1 MVAFLSA
8 MHFKKTCILK
18 GKKLRCTQRP
28 CISSFWDSGGGLLK
42 NVHIHGQ
49 SKNRQN
55 SAHVVLNAPQGV
67 IQDFSINKP
76 AWGIARFLRFFKRL
90 ENWKTTVGYLMYLC
104 VGLTMFI
111 KNYMYYI
118 ILYSG
123 VHQCSRKKLLSDV
136 PKKIRLSKVPILYF
150 ITYRRSS
157 IRSRP
162 LIQVYSIRGRT

>member
-76 AWGIARFLRFFKRL
+76 AWGIARFFAFFQKIGKL
-90 ENWKTTVGYLMYLC
+90 
-104 VGLTMFI
+104 
-111 KNYMYYI
+111 KNYCRLSYVP
-118 ILYSG
+118 LRRFNN
-123 VHQCSRKKLLSDV
+123 VHKKLHV
-136 PKKIRLSKVPILYF
+136 LYH
-150 ITYRRSS
+150 
-157 IRSRP
+157 
-162 LIQVYSIRGRT
+162 LIQWGPSMFTQKTVEWCSQKNTPE